1 MKKPNPY
8 PLSFFAAKV
17 NGMITLA
24 LPKGSLEAQTLQLFK
39 EADLEVKRTD
49 RDYNPCIADNRIGKV
64 KILRP
69 QEIPTYVEKGYFDL
83 GISGRDWVNETGSD
97 VVEVANL
104 SYSKTGEGNVKIV
117 VAVHR
122 DEPIDDVSRIR
133 PGSRVTTEYPELTK
147 KFFAQLGIPVQLFHS
162 FGASEAK
169 VPDLMDVVVDLTE
182 TGTTLRKNGLKII
195 GQIMES
201 YTVIIA
207 NKSSWADPQ
216 KHREI
221 EEIRT
226 LLFGVIEARNK
237 VLLTMNVPTHAM
249 EKIVATLPA
258 MKKPTVSRLHGIDY
272 YSIQTVVPKNAVN
285 QLIPKLKA
293 CGAEDILEIPI
304 TKIVA

>member
-1 MKKPNPY
+1 M
-8 PLSFFAAKV
+8 V
-17 NGMITLA
+17 CGMFTLA

-49 RDYNPCIADNRIGKV
+49 RDYNPCIDDPRIGKI

-69 QEIPTYVEKGYFDL
+69 QEIPTYVDKGYFDL
-83 GISGRDWVNETGSD
+83 GISGLDWVRETGAD
-97 VVEVANL
+97 VVEVADL

-122 DEPIDDVSRIR
+122 DEPIENANQIR
-133 PGSRVTTEYPELTK
+133 PDSRVTTEYPDLTK
-147 KFFAQLGIPVQLFHS
+147 KYFESLGVPVQLFHS

-201 YTVIIA
+201 HTVIIA
-207 NKSSWADPQ
+207 NKQSWADPE
-216 KHREI
+216 KRKEI
-221 EEIRT
+221 EEIKT
-226 LLFGVIEARNK
+226 LLFGVIAARHK
-237 VLLTMNVPTHAM
+237 VLLTMNVPGASL
-249 EKIVATLPA
+249 EKIVSALPA
-258 MKKPTVSRLHGIDY
+258 MKKPTVSQLHGIDY
-272 YSIQTVVPKNAVN
+272 YSIQTVVPKNLVN
-285 QLIPKLKA
+285 RLIPRLKS

-304 TKIVA
+304 SKIVV